1 MLYYKMENEDICKLV
16 IGALVL
22 FGIWHF
28 FLRDWLSK
36 SREPEIKPPAPK
48 PPAPKPPAPKP
59 KKVQF
64 KEEKKPSPN
73 GQAPNGQAPNGQAPN
88 GQAPS
93 GMSVEIHFVYAE
105 WCGHSRN
112 AIPEFKKLVNDSSV
126 KTPNGMPVKFI
137 MTNESSPEMAQF
149 KEKVQ
154 GFPTYMA
161 ILKQNGNKVAMK
173 ELETKGRNADA
184 IKEALKSL

>member
-48 PPAPKPPAPKP
+48 PPAPKP

-64 KEEKKPSPN
+64 KEEKKPS
-73 GQAPNGQAPNGQAPN
+73 PNGQAPN

-173 ELETKGRNADA
+173 ELETKGRSADA